1 MKADTKK
8 TDTRKPSKTDAMKQE
23 IIKKDIN
30 AVTASEKQDY
40 RRYTKVIEKSYD
52 KISKE
57 FFVIAGA
64 LYEINRKSLFRA
76 QNYKDIVSYAYDLF
90 DMKKTQV
97 YNFINLVVRFGKLD
111 ENGCCLGVRDEFAG
125 FSSSKLIRMINVPDE
140 HLNEFKP
147 EMTVKQIIDKVN
159 RLSDTIILERS
170 EPEQQSLPL
179 NDTGIAAD
187 AGQDAGTAMPKD
199 YEGLDISVDED
210 RQFIARL
217 DDVAPDKIDGI
228 KDILNQTYSD
238 FISTPAFAGKKP
250 YFEIILCWE

>member
-8 TDTRKPSKTDAMKQE
+8 TDICNESKTDAMKRE
-23 IIKKDIN
+23 IITKDIN

-40 RRYTKVIEKSYD
+40 KRYTKVIEKSYD

-97 YNFINLVVRFGKLD
+97 YNFIKLVMRFGKLD

-140 HLNEFKP
+140 FLDQFTP
-147 EMTVKQIIDKVN
+147 DMTVKQIIDKAN
-159 RLSDTIILERS
+159 SLSDTIILEKS
-170 EPEQQSLPL
+170 EFEQQSLPL
-179 NDTGIAAD
+179 NDADTDMGVEQYAD
-187 AGQDAGTAMPKD
+187 ASLSSEYGGFDVN
-199 YEGLDISVDED
+199 VDDD

-217 DDVAPDKIDGI
+217 DDVSSDKVDSI
-228 KDILNQTYSD
+228 KDILQQTYSD
-238 FISTPAFAGKKP
+238 FVNTPAFSGKKP
-250 YFEIILCWE
+250 YFEITLCWE